1 MKKYN
6 VVILGALGAVGN
18 EFRKIL
24 LERNFPIDKIR
35 FLDLTDIGKQIRFGD
50 RMVTV

>member
-24 LERNFPIDKIR
+24 LQRNFPIREIKIGSNY
-35 FLDLTDIGKQIRFGD
+35 LKS
-50 RMVTV
+50 

>member
-6 VVILGALGAVGN
+6 VVIVGALGAVGN

-24 LERNFPIDKIR
+24 IQRKFPIDKIR
-35 FLDLTDIGKQIRFGD
+35 LR
-50 RMVTV
+50 R